1 MLRLNLADQNLKI
14 LLLIV
19 LVIMGI
25 AAGIFISIHGFSP
38 LIAAA
43 PFALVFFLLTIN
55 KPWIALFL
63 FFLLVPLENLYVL
76 EGSYHATSTKLVGGY
91 LVFLVLITGNFRY
104 LPEIFKNKKALW
116 IIGFMLASV
125 ISILFSDIQSLLF
138 GNLIRLL
145 ILLSLYFVLILMI
158 RDITTLKYCFIAL
171 ILGGVLSVLS
181 PIVLGF
187 GRVGGS
193 SLERYGGLWG
203 DQNVFAAILLTIL
216 PLSLVF
222 FLKERKRLYKII
234 FAAVFLII
242 LGGFFLTYSRG
253 GFIAFLFLAII
264 TLYKVLKNKH
274 RTKILL
280 VAIPLMIAMS
290 AVFYNT
296 VADNYISRVESLRAL
311 QKNSPEITESSL
323 NKRYIYYFKIAPKL
337 FSENPIFGTGIGGFR
352 HYNTYYDQNSHNTY
366 LEILTGTGII
376 GFIPFMMILYLSWR
390 ELKKVQYAS
399 RHIKDLSLLYYYST
413 ALELGFLALL
423 ITGLFIVL
431 DFNKILWLSV
441 VFSSVMI
448 NILRNYTKA
457 QTHAGSY

>member
-1 MLRLNLADQNLKI
+1 MLGLKSADQNFKII
-14 LLLIV
+14 LLFALLI
-19 LVIMGI
+19 LGLLAGTLIAIYGFSPII
-25 AAGIFISIHGFSP
+25 AAGP
-38 LIAAA
+38 L
-43 PFALVFFLLTIN
+43 ALVFFLLTIN
-55 KPWIALFL
+55 KPWIALSL

-76 EGSYHATSTKLVGGY
+76 EGGYRATSTKLVGGY
-91 LVFLVLITGNFRY
+91 LVFLVLITGKFKY

-125 ISILFSDIQSLLF
+125 ISILFSDISSTLLS
-138 GNLIRLL
+138 NLIRLF
-145 ILLSLYFVLILMI
+145 ILVSLYFVLILMI
-158 RDITTLKYCFIAL
+158 RDINTLKYCLMAL
-171 ILGGVLSVLS
+171 IIGGVLSVLS

-187 GRVGGS
+187 GTDEVP

-222 FLKERKRLYKII
+222 FLNERKRLYKLI
-234 FAAVFLII
+234 FGAGFLII

-253 GFIAFLFLAII
+253 GFIAFLFLLII
-264 TLYKVLKNKH
+264 TLYKVLKSKH

-280 VAIPLMIAMS
+280 VAIPLLIVTS

-323 NKRYIYYFKIAPKL
+323 NKRYIYYFRVAPKL
-337 FSENPIFGTGIGGFR
+337 FSENPVFGTGIGGFR
-352 HYNTYYDQNSHNTY
+352 YYNTYYDQSSHNTY
-366 LEILTGTGII
+366 LEVLTGTGII

-390 ELKKVQYAS
+390 ELRKVQYAT
-399 RHIKDLSLLYYYST
+399 RHIKDLSLLYNYST

-423 ITGLFIVL
+423 IAGLFIAL
-431 DFNKILWLSV
+431 DFSKILWLTV
-441 VFSSVMI
+441 IFSSVMM

-457 QTHAGSY
+457 QTTTGAY